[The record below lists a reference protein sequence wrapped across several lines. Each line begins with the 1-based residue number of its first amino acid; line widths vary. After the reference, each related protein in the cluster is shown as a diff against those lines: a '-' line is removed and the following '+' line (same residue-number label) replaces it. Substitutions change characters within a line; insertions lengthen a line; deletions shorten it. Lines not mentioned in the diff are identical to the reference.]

1 MRSAYLN
8 TISSLGSSPSPP
20 MGKPRPAVARM
31 LVGRRGD
38 RVAYILTVAPLGVE
52 LAIYE
57 RPLAMILV
65 ADPDTRASEMDLAEF
80 FGLSPAER
88 RVAAALLAGKKL
100 REVAADSGVQITT
113 ARTQLSSVLR
123 KVSVTRQ
130 AELIRVLSHIPV
142 IPASLPRG
150 K

>member
-1 MRSAYLN
+1 
-8 TISSLGSSPSPP
+8 
-20 MGKPRPAVARM
+20 M

-65 ADPDTRASEMDLAEF
+65 TDPDARSPSERDVAEF
-80 FGLSPAER
+80 FGLSRAESR
-88 RVAAALLAGKKL
+88 LAMALLAGKVL
-100 REVAADSGVQITT
+100 RDIAAASGVQVTMG
-113 ARTQLSSVLR
+113 RTQLSSILR
-123 KVSVTRQ
+123 KVGVTRQ
-130 AELIRVLSHIPV
+130 AELIRILSNIP
-142 IPASLPRG
+142 IAPASLPEG